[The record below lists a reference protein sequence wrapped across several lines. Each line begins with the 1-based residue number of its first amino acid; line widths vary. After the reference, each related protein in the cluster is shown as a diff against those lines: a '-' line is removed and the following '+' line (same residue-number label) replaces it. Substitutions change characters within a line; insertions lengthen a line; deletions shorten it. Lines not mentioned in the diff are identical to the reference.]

1 MSKIHVINSGTC
13 NIGSVVNMLNYLGI
27 KNFIVNEKKDLNNVD
42 KIILP
47 GVGSFD
53 HNVKNLHDL
62 EFFHT
67 IKDLVE
73 IKKIPILG
81 ICLGM
86 HLFCKTSEE
95 GNQKGFGFFDAEVI
109 KFKFDNN
116 TKQLLVPHM
125 GWNSVRIKKKN
136 KLLIEPNYNYRF
148 YFVHSYHVKCSR
160 DADVMLTTNYGYNFH
175 SGINKE
181 HIYGVQF
188 HPEKSHRFGMEVL
201 KNFSIV

>member
-13 NIGSVVNMLNYLGI
+13 NIGSVVNMLNFLGI
-27 KNFIVNEKKDLNNVD
+27 KNFIAKEKKDLNKVE

-53 HNVKNLHDL
+53 HNVKKLHNLG
-62 EFFHT
+62 FFNI

-73 IKKIPILG
+73 NKKIPILG

-95 GNQKGFGFFDAEVI
+95 GNQKGFGFFDAEVK
-109 KFKFDNN
+109 KFNFDNIS
-116 TKQLLVPHM
+116 KQILVPHM
-125 GWNSVRIKKKN
+125 GWNGVRIKKNN
-136 KLLIEPNYNYRF
+136 KLLTGANDNYRF
-148 YFVHSYHVKCSR
+148 YFVHSYHVKCSI
-160 DADVMLTTNYGYNFH
+160 DSDVMLTTNYGYNFH

-181 HIYGVQF
+181 NIYGVQF
-188 HPEKSHRFGMEVL
+188 HPEKSHKFGMEVL
-201 KNFSIV
+201 KNFSSI